1 MEKGRPG
8 DEDGEVD
15 NHGDRVP
22 KEVEEE
28 DECDEQVVHAIQMG
42 LSPQSICSASTVAC
56 PSPYHRQDAF
66 FCFYCLDFIGLIRKI
81 VFVFQIFRLGFG
93 FLF

>member
-1 MEKGRPG
+1 M
-8 DEDGEVD
+8 
-15 NHGDRVP
+15 P

-66 FCFYCLDFIGLIRKI
+66 FLLLLFGFHWAYQKDCFCVSNLSIGFW
-81 VFVFQIFRLGFG
+81 VFVLIVVCFSL
-93 FLF
+93 